1 MLFEFA
7 AVERTR
13 QHDQVQKGPF
23 WIDYGLS
30 ETARWAAKEKL
41 KNMVEGVKTVRK
53 EIGID
58 YSATSGKAGVSV

>member
-13 QHDQVQKGPF
+13 QHDQVQMRPF

-30 ETARWAAKEKL
+30 ETARRAAKQNL
-41 KNMVEGVKTVRK
+41 KNMVEGVKKVRREFRIK
-53 EIGID
+53 GAD
-58 YSATSGKAGVSV
+58 